1 MSGTFATHP
10 YYRSVEFNATLRG
23 ASLRVFTKAGFPNW
37 DGISP
42 ATNLLA
48 ESIMLPPDARVLQLG
63 CGHGALGVALARAV
77 PQGEVLLVDASATAV
92 ALATQTLAA
101 NGIANARVSGDPPAE
116 LPEAASFD
124 VVVLEAPAGRKF
136 ARRWLALA
144 GHALKPGGQL
154 YVAGP
159 KAEGIE
165 SIISDAKALCG
176 QSATL
181 AYRDHN
187 RVAVAT
193 LIEGHPAPEWM
204 SEPGIAPGTW
214 VEVSVN
220 LAGTR
225 TRIASLAGVFSY
237 DRLDTGTAFLLA
249 SAQFR
254 PGERVLDA
262 GCGWG
267 ALGIAAARAGAAQV
281 DLVDN
286 SLLAVA
292 AASRNVADLGLANAR
307 VLPSDAL
314 TAVANERYDL
324 IVTNPPFHTGK
335 AVDYDAAGAF
345 IAGARELLNPRGRLL
360 LVANAFIRYERAMQE
375 TFGSVETIA
384 ENDRYHVL
392 QAPTREPRRREEAE
406 SEEELLLVGPRP
418 AERATAG
425 RDRRS
430 PGKRR

>member
-1 MSGTFATHP
+1 MSGTFAMHP
-10 YYRSVEFNATLRG
+10 YYRAVEFNATLRG
-23 ASLRVFTKAGFPNW
+23 AGLRVFTKAGFANW
-37 DGISP
+37 DEISP

-48 ESIMLPPDARVLQLG
+48 ETIMLPPDARVLHLG

-77 PQGEVLLVDASATAV
+77 PQGAVLLVDASHTAI

-101 NGIANARVSGDPPAE
+101 NGIANARVSGDPLAE

-124 VVVLEAPAGRKF
+124 VVVMEAPAGRKF

-165 SIISDAKALCG
+165 SIIADAKALCG
-176 QSATL
+176 QSSIL

-193 LIEGHPAPEWM
+193 LVEGYTPPEWAR
-204 SEPGIAPGTW
+204 EPGIAPGTW
-214 VEVSVN
+214 AEASVN

-225 TRIASLAGVFSY
+225 TRIASLAGIFSY
-237 DRLDTGTAFLLA
+237 DRLDAGTAFLLDN
-249 SAQFR
+249 AQFR

-281 DLVDN
+281 DLIDN

-292 AASRNVADLGLANAR
+292 AAGRNIADLGLDNAR

-314 TAVANERYDL
+314 TAVAGERYDL

-345 IAGARELLNPRGRLL
+345 IAGARELLAPRGRLV

-392 QAPTREPRRREEAE
+392 QSPTREPRRQDEE
-406 SEEELLLVGPRP
+406 SEEELLLVGRRP
-418 AERATAG
+418 AERRSADG
-425 RDRRS
+425 GRRS
-430 PGKRR
+430 AGKKR

>member
-10 YYRSVEFNATLRG
+10 YYRAVEFNATLRG
-23 ASLRVFTKAGFPNW
+23 AGLRVFTKAGFANW
-37 DGISP
+37 DEISP

-48 ESIMLPPDARVLQLG
+48 ETIMLPPDTRVLHLG

-77 PQGEVLLVDASATAV
+77 PQGAVLLVDASHTAI
-92 ALATQTLAA
+92 ALATLTLAA
-101 NGIANARVSGDPPAE
+101 NGIANARVSGDPLAE

-124 VVVLEAPAGRKF
+124 VVVMEAPAGRKF

-159 KAEGIE
+159 KADGIE
-165 SIISDAKALCG
+165 SIIADAKALCG
-176 QSATL
+176 QSAIL

-193 LIEGHPAPEWM
+193 LVEGYTPPEWAR
-204 SEPGIAPGTW
+204 EPGIAPGTW
-214 VEVSVN
+214 AEASVN

-225 TRIASLAGVFSY
+225 TRIASLAGIFSY
-237 DRLDTGTAFLLA
+237 DRLDAGTAFLLDN
-249 SAQFR
+249 AQFR

-281 DLVDN
+281 DLIDN

-292 AASRNVADLGLANAR
+292 AAGRNIADLGLDNAR

-314 TAVANERYDL
+314 TAVAGERYDL

-345 IAGARELLNPRGRLL
+345 IAGARELLAPRGRLV

-392 QAPTREPRRREEAE
+392 QSPTREPRRQDEE
-406 SEEELLLVGPRP
+406 SEEELLLVGRRP
-418 AERATAG
+418 AERRSADG
-425 RDRRS
+425 GRRS
-430 PGKRR
+430 AGKKR

>member
-10 YYRSVEFNATLRG
+10 YYRAVEFNATLRG
-23 ASLRVFTKAGFPNW
+23 AGLRVFTKAGFANW
-37 DGISP
+37 DEISP

-48 ESIMLPPDARVLQLG
+48 ETIMLPPDTRVLHLG

-77 PQGEVLLVDASATAV
+77 PQGAVLLVDASHTAI

-101 NGIANARVSGDPPAE
+101 NGIANARVSGDPLAE

-124 VVVLEAPAGRKF
+124 VVVMEAPAGRKF

-159 KAEGIE
+159 KADGIE
-165 SIISDAKALCG
+165 SIIADAKALCG
-176 QSATL
+176 QSTIL

-193 LIEGHPAPEWM
+193 LVEGYTPPEWAR
-204 SEPGIAPGTW
+204 EPGIAPGTW
-214 VEVSVN
+214 AEASVN

-225 TRIASLAGVFSY
+225 TRIASLAGIFSY
-237 DRLDTGTAFLLA
+237 DRLDAGTAFLLDN
-249 SAQFR
+249 AQFR

-281 DLVDN
+281 DLIDN

-292 AASRNVADLGLANAR
+292 AAGRNIADLGLDNAR

-314 TAVANERYDL
+314 TAVAGERYDL

-345 IAGARELLNPRGRLL
+345 IAGARELLAPRGRLV

-392 QAPTREPRRREEAE
+392 QSPTREPRRQDEE
-406 SEEELLLVGPRP
+406 SEEELLLVGRRP
-418 AERATAG
+418 AERRSADG
-425 RDRRS
+425 GRRS
-430 PGKRR
+430 AGKKR